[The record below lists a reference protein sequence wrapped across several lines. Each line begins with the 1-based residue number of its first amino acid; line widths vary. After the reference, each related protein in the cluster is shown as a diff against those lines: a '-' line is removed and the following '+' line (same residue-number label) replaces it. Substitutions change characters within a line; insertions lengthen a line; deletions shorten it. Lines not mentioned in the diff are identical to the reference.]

1 MSATRVS
8 GLPAARTARRRRAR
22 RPLLAALIAA
32 PLLLGAAPALRS
44 PSAPG
49 FEPSPPSPGLAPAQ
63 RAAILAQAESLPR
76 LRSLLVSTGGTLVE
90 EHYFNGA
97 TRERQANLKSASKTL
112 IAILVGIA
120 IDRGHL
126 DGVEQPIA
134 DFFPAELGESDP
146 VRRSITIE
154 DLLTMRA
161 GLETTSNRNYGRWVA
176 SRNWVRH
183 VLTRPLVERPGGRMV
198 YSTGSTHL
206 LSAVLTRATGMS
218 TLAYGRRYLA
228 RPLGIDLPA
237 WVRDP
242 QGVYLGGN
250 EMALTPRAMLAIGD
264 LFRQGGSIDGLE
276 LVSRAW
282 IEASWTPRTVSR
294 YSRRQYG
301 YGWWMRTLAGYRTYY
316 AWGYG
321 GQFIFVIPDLDS
333 VIVATSAPEPGDG
346 RRRHR
351 RELDTL
357 IDCLVVPAIERAVR
371 TAAARAPIRG
381 RSAAPGAARLRADRA
396 RIATF

>member
-1 MSATRVS
+1 MNAARVS
-8 GLPAARTARRRRAR
+8 GRPVVRAVRRRRSAWAWIA
-22 RPLLAALIAA
+22 PVIAA
-32 PLLLGAAPALRS
+32 GVLLGAAPAIRTAAAPDPAAAVLR
-44 PSAPG
+44 
-49 FEPSPPSPGLAPAQ
+49 LAPAQ
-63 RAAILAQAESLPR
+63 RDAILAQARSLPR
-76 LRSLLVSTGGTLVE
+76 LRSLLVSTGGALVE

-97 TRERQANLKSASKTL
+97 TRDRTANLKSASKTL

-126 DGVEQPIA
+126 AGVDQPIA
-134 DFFPAELGESDP
+134 DFFPEELGEADP
-146 VRRSITIE
+146 IRRSITIE
-154 DLLTMRA
+154 DLLTMRS

-183 VLTRPLVERPGGRMV
+183 VLSRPMVDRPGGRMI

-206 LSAVLTRATGMS
+206 LSAILTRATGMT
-218 TLAYGRRYLA
+218 TLAFGRRYLA

-250 EMALTPRAMLAIGD
+250 EMALTPRAMLAVGD
-264 LFRQGGSIDGLE
+264 LFRREGSIDGLE
-276 LVSRAW
+276 LVSPAW
-282 IEASWTPRTVSR
+282 IEASWTPRTASR
-294 YSRRQYG
+294 WSRRQYG

-321 GQFIFVIPDLDS
+321 GQFIFVVPALDS

-357 IDCLVVPAIERAVR
+357 IDCLVVPAIEGAVR
-371 TAAARAPIRG
+371 AAGAGRVPVRDRAAPLSAAAAG
-381 RSAAPGAARLRADRA
+381 
-396 RIATF
+396 

>member
-1 MSATRVS
+1 MNAAGVS
-8 GLPAARTARRRRAR
+8 GGPVVRAVRRRRSAR
-22 RPLLAALIAA
+22 AWVAPVLAAG
-32 PLLLGAAPALRS
+32 LLLGAGPASRTPAAPDTAATGLR
-44 PSAPG
+44 
-49 FEPSPPSPGLAPAQ
+49 LAPTQ
-63 RAAILAQAESLPR
+63 RDAILAQARSLPR
-76 LRSLLVSTGGTLVE
+76 LRSLLVSTGGALLE

-97 TRERQANLKSASKTL
+97 RRETLANLKSASKTL

-126 DGVEQPIA
+126 AGVDQPIA
-134 DFFPAELGESDP
+134 DFFPEELGEADAI
-146 VRRSITIE
+146 RRSITIE
-154 DLLTMRA
+154 DLLTMRS

-183 VLTRPLVERPGGRMV
+183 VLTRPMVDRPAGRMV

-206 LSAVLTRATGMS
+206 LSAILTRATGMT
-218 TLAYGRRYLA
+218 TLAFGRRYLA

-242 QGVYLGGN
+242 QGIYLGGN
-250 EMALTPRAMLAIGD
+250 EMALTPRAMLGVGD
-264 LFRQGGSIDGLE
+264 LFRRGGSIDGLE
-276 LVSRAW
+276 LVSRSW
-282 IEASWTPRTVSR
+282 IEASWTPRTASR
-294 YSRRQYG
+294 WSRRQYG

-316 AWGYG
+316 GWGYG
-321 GQFIFVIPDLDS
+321 GQFIFVIPALDS

-357 IDCLVVPAIERAVR
+357 IDCLVVPAIEGAVRAAGVGRTPVRERAAAAPQQPSRAVE
-371 TAAARAPIRG
+371 G
-381 RSAAPGAARLRADRA
+381 
-396 RIATF
+396 

>member
-206 LSAVLTRATGMS
+206 LSAVLT
-218 TLAYGRRYLA
+218 
-228 RPLGIDLPA
+228 PA

-381 RSAAPGAARLRADRA
+381 RSAVPGAARLRADRA